1 MFSSR
6 VNIYVVNLLNR
17 FIENNVYSGVF
28 KILKINN
35 NRMMFVNGFDNF
47 GNIKIL
53 QFSLYYNLDFVFYS
67 TLAVVS
73 TVSVYVTIS
82 IFLCCV
88 LYIGACLL
96 YNLERA
102 SI

>member
-28 KILKINN
+28 EILKINK

-53 QFSLYYNLDFVFYS
+53 QFSLYYNLV
-67 TLAVVS
+67 
-73 TVSVYVTIS
+73 I
-82 IFLCCV
+82 
-88 LYIGACLL
+88 LL
-96 YNLERA
+96 
-102 SI
+102 